1 MNSRT
6 IEDNQHQPRKH
17 QMSQNPYESPIS
29 DSTHSGHEATGVL
42 SGTRADLRKVAQYQK
57 AILVCI
63 LVYLLAVFGQF
74 LLPPQ
79 LRPLLALGVI
89 VVGLVSTVFVF
100 MLALKIYSTG
110 TGIILGILV
119 LVPCLGLIILLIINS
134 KATKIL
140 TQNGIKVGLLGANA
154 SEI

>member
-1 MNSRT
+1 
-6 IEDNQHQPRKH
+6 
-17 QMSQNPYESPIS
+17 MSENPYESPS
-29 DSTHSGHEATGVL
+29 TDSSHEATGVV

-79 LRPLLALGVI
+79 LRPLLGVGVI
-89 VVGLVSTVFVF
+89 IVGLVSTVFVF
-100 MLALKIYSTG
+100 MLALKVYSTG
-110 TGIILGILV
+110 TGIILGILA
-119 LVPCLGLIILLIINS
+119 LVPCLGLIILLVINS

-140 TQNGIKVGLLGANA
+140 TQNGIKVGLLGANV
-154 SEI
+154 SNI